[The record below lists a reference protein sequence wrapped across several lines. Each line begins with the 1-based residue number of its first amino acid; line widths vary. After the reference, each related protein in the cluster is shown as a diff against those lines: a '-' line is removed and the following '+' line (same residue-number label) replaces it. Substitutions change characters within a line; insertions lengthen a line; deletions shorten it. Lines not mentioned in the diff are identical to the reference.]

1 MFEKFKEN
9 RQLAKLAKSD
19 NWEDRA
25 ERQGEDISL
34 KSLHTTKM
42 PVFVW
47 LSQKTVMLL
56 TLLPLMKV
64 LQSEQWLPKRQQTL

>member
-25 ERQGEDISL
+25 EAARRGYKPEKLAYDNDERVRMALAENSRKQLLSSSKPVAFSL
-34 KSLHTTKM
+34 
-42 PVFVW
+42 
-47 LSQKTVMLL
+47 
-56 TLLPLMKV
+56 
-64 LQSEQWLPKRQQTL
+64 

>member
-25 ERQGEDISL
+25 EAAR
-34 KSLHTTKM
+34 
-42 PVFVW
+42 
-47 LSQKTVMLL
+47 
-56 TLLPLMKV
+56 
-64 LQSEQWLPKRQQTL
+64 RA